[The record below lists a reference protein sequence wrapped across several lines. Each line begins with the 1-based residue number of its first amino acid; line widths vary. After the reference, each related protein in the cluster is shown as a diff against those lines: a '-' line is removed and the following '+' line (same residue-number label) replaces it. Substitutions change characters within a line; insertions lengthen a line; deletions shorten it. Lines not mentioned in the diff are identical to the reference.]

1 MSELRNVLV
10 LVNDSPRSRAVAT
23 LGARLAADHQAEVA
37 VLYAATAATIGAY
50 VTPEA
55 ASLGLQM
62 QAEAD
67 AARRERVTARVAE
80 AAQATGA
87 PLQLRFPAGEPLPT
101 VLQQSRCTDLIVLG
115 QRDPVAGDG
124 TPAGFAGQLLT
135 GAACPL
141 LFVPYVNADGAPADE
156 PPRCGSR
163 VLVAWSDTRESAR
176 ALRDALPLLRRAQK
190 VDLVRF
196 AHEDDETDRNLDAVA
211 AHLQRHGVQAECTV
225 RRTRADS
232 VAERMTPS
240 WTPDAPVAQAV
251 LSHASDI
258 DADLI
263 VMGGYGHPRLWEL
276 VLGGVTRTLLQSMT
290 VPVLMSH

>member
-1 MSELRNVLV
+1 MTELRNVLV
-10 LVNDSPRSRAVAT
+10 LVNDSPRSRAVAA
-23 LGARLAADHQAEVA
+23 LGARLAAEHRAEVD
-37 VLYAATAATIGAY
+37 VLYAAIAATIGAY

-67 AARRERVTARVAE
+67 AVRREQVAARVAE
-80 AAQATGA
+80 AAQAAGM
-87 PLQLRFPAGEPLPT
+87 PLAVRFPVGEPLPT
-101 VLQQSRCTDLIVLG
+101 VLQQSRCADLIVLG
-115 QRDPVAGDG
+115 QRDPAAGDG
-124 TPAGFAGQLLT
+124 TPPGFAGQLLT
-135 GAACPL
+135 GAGCPL
-141 LFVPYVNADGAPADE
+141 LFVPYVNADGAPSDE
-156 PPRCGSR
+156 PPRCGTR

-190 VDLVRF
+190 VELVRF
-196 AHEDDETDRNLDAVA
+196 AGEGDETDRTMDAVA
-211 AHLQRHGVQAECTV
+211 AHLRRHGVQADCTV
-225 RRTRADS
+225 RRMRPDS
-232 VAERMTPS
+232 VAERMMPN
-240 WTPDAPVAQAV
+240 WTPDAPVAQAL
-251 LSHASDI
+251 LSHASDM